1 MIRLWKRPEGHGP
14 MGKNKRQTAH
24 TSHLLIDGQRIP
36 VHIITERRRDCRVSI
51 GKTGIHVRLASG
63 MSDEDRMKQ
72 ARQLI
77 DWARGKVREKGW
89 SSEEPH
95 RIYHTGDLLRLGGEL
110 FRVEIR
116 YIAGDEVHATLEPQ
130 VLRFRVG
137 RNLSP
142 EDRVQ
147 LMSELA
153 AKSAR
158 QYFGNWFRER
168 VSMLNQYY
176 YGYTYNQVRLKHNTT
191 NWGSCSIQGNIN
203 LNVRL
208 LFAPL
213 EVLDYVILH
222 ELAHLKRHDHSP
234 AFWHLVEKNMPDYLQ
249 YVRWLKAHG
258 SECVF

>member
-1 MIRLWKRPEGHGP
+1 
-14 MGKNKRQTAH
+14 MGNPKRQKAQ

-36 VHIITERRRDCRVSI
+36 VLVITERRPDCRVSI

-63 MSDEDRMKQ
+63 MSHDDRMRQ
-72 ARQLI
+72 ARHLL

-89 SSEEPH
+89 SSREPH

-116 YIAGDEVHATLEPQ
+116 YTSGNEVLVQMEAQT
-130 VLRFRVG
+130 LRFRVG
-137 RNLSP
+137 RDLDP
-142 EDRVQ
+142 EERSR

-153 AKSAR
+153 AKTAMR
-158 QYFGNWFRER
+158 YFGKWFRDR

-176 YGYTYNQVRLKHNTT
+176 FGYDYNQIRLKHNTT

-213 EVLDYVILH
+213 EVLDYVIIH

-234 AFWHLVEKNMPDYLQ
+234 AFWQLVERSIPDYQQ
-249 YVRWLKAHG
+249 YVNWLKSHG
-258 SECVF
+258 PECVF